1 MKHFI
6 IAKFKENVD
15 WKALVPE
22 ITAHFDAAREIEGV
36 SDVIVHTSCS
46 DRANRFHLMI
56 EIRMT
61 PESLPAWD
69 QSDVHKGWKA
79 TWGDLL
85 EGKTIF
91 DCE

>member
-6 IAKFKENVD
+6 IAKFKPEID

-22 ITAHFDAAREIEGV
+22 IREHFEAARAIEGIT
-36 SDVIVHTSCS
+36 DVILHTSCS
-46 DRANRFHLMI
+46 ERANRFHIMI
-56 EIRMT
+56 ELQMT
-61 PESLPAWD
+61 GKGLENF
-69 QSDVHKGWKA
+69 DVSAVHNDWKEKY
-79 TWGDLL
+79 GSML